1 MQTIYIDEQVAL
13 EPIDLNKVGSPE
25 EIKHMLE
32 QKIRDRYEGRCNA
45 SGYIQ
50 PGSISLLTKSMGL
63 FEHGRFTGNVIFH
76 CRASC
81 NIYIPIAKSVLR
93 VKIIELNKAGAYGL
107 LATEGE
113 ERAMRIQ
120 LPRDLH
126 IGDPSFDTLV
136 VGQVI
141 SVELLITKFQTND
154 DYIQAVAKLAT
165 TEEATR

>member
-13 EPIDLNKVGSPE
+13 EPTDLNKAGSSE

-32 QKIRDRYEGRCNA
+32 QKLRDRYEGRCNA
-45 SGYIQ
+45 SGYMQ
-50 PGSISLLTKSMGL
+50 PGSIKLLTKSMGI
-63 FEHGRFTGNVIFH
+63 FEHGRFTGNVIFY

-81 NIYIPIAKSVLR
+81 NIYIPVAKSVLR

-107 LATEGE
+107 LATEGDE
-113 ERAMRIQ
+113 QAMRIQ

-126 IGDPSFDTLV
+126 IGNPSFDAIT

-141 SVELLITKFQTND
+141 SVELLVTKFQTND
-154 DYIQAVAKLAT
+154 SYIQAVARLA
-165 TEEATR
+165 EEVAR